1 MKLLMTDRPV
11 SAALPQDAAAVDLS
25 ALRIANCVGCFGCW
39 TKTPGRCVIRDDAV
53 RVYPLIA
60 RSEQVLYVSRVK
72 YGSYAPVMKTM
83 LERAIPVQQAF
94 LRIHNGETH
103 HVQRAVVPKDAVIL
117 AYGADRAGG
126 AQRPQHVLPQPPRP
140 LCGRGGAGGRRGR
153 GGGPVV
159 KLLIVNGS
167 PRAPRSNS
175 RRYAELFQA
184 RWKGEARYAA
194 LTAKNHAELAAA
206 AADCTDLL
214 LVFPLYADGL
224 PAPLLRFL
232 EFLEGA
238 GPEHRPRISVLI
250 NCGFLEP
257 HQNDVAVDMVRL
269 FCLENGYPFGACLKI
284 GGGEAILGTPFAFLV
299 RRSIRALARAVAAG
313 RSAELAVTMPLSPRS
328 FVRASTRYWTQMGAA
343 NGCTPEQMAS
353 MDIEPQP

>member
-1 MKLLMTDRPV
+1 M
-11 SAALPQDAAAVDLS
+11 
-25 ALRIANCVGCFGCW
+25 
-39 TKTPGRCVIRDDAV
+39 
-53 RVYPLIA
+53 
-60 RSEQVLYVSRVK
+60 
-72 YGSYAPVMKTM
+72 
-83 LERAIPVQQAF
+83 
-94 LRIHNGETH
+94 
-103 HVQRAVVPKDAVIL
+103 
-117 AYGADRAGG
+117 
-126 AQRPQHVLPQPPRP
+126 
-140 LCGRGGAGGRRGR
+140 
-153 GGGPVV
+153 

-184 RWKGEARYAA
+184 RWKGEARYEA

-206 AADCTDLL
+206 AAECTDLL

-269 FCLENGYPFGACLKI
+269 FCLENGAGQ
-284 GGGEAILGTPFAFLV
+284 GRRRRTV
-299 RRSIRALARAVAAG
+299 RRAG
-313 RSAELAVTMPLSPRS
+313 GHHAPVPPLLCAGLHTLLDADGRRQRLYAGTDG
-328 FVRASTRYWTQMGAA
+328 VHGH
-343 NGCTPEQMAS
+343 
-353 MDIEPQP
+353 